1 MALEA
6 HLEPVG
12 GQREA
17 RADARRNLRLETE
30 GVLSSGREANVTI
43 HNLSAAGLLLETGLD
58 LPTGEVLTINLPQAG
73 AVEAVIMWRSDRLY
87 GCAFGTALGAAALAA
102 AQLQGLPVG
111 EAASAAP
118 PAPSPGAGETLGARL
133 GRLRREAGLTLAEV
147 AARLGVS
154 KPTVWAW
161 EKGKARPLPERTEA
175 IAEALGVAPDQIA
188 TAAGSSADLGAVVED
203 CRSRIADACG
213 AAPAAVRIMI
223 EL

>member
-1 MALEA
+1 TASGCS
-6 HLEPVG
+6 PP
-12 GQREA
+12 
-17 RADARRNLRLETE
+17 RR
-30 GVLSSGREANVTI
+30 
-43 HNLSAAGLLLETGLD
+43 
-58 LPTGEVLTINLPQAG
+58 P
-73 AVEAVIMWRSDRLY
+73 
-87 GCAFGTALGAAALAA
+87 
-102 AQLQGLPVG
+102 
-111 EAASAAP
+111 ASAAP